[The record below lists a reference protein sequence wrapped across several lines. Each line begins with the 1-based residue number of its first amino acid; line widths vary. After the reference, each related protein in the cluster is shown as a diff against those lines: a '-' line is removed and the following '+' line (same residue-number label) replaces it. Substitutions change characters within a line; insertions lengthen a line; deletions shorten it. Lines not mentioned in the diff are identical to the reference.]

1 MKVLYS
7 WLKELVDVEVTAKE
21 LAEKLT
27 MVGLAVDAVENH
39 EGEEVLEIDLTS
51 NRPDCLSHLG
61 VAREV
66 AAITGKELRLPAA
79 LVESNSPD
87 TSSKHVSVEIS
98 NPELCPRY
106 TARVIKGVKVGP
118 SPGWL
123 VKRLEALGQR
133 SVNNIADITN
143 YVMLEM
149 GQPLHAFDLRMIRGG
164 KIIVRTAID
173 GEKMV
178 TLDGE
183 EREFTSQMLLIA
195 DAERALAIGGVKGG
209 EDSGISEETTDV
221 LLEAAYFTPIHI
233 RQTSKALALATE
245 ASYRYERGT
254 DPEIVPVASNRAAS
268 LMAEL
273 AGGTVLPGLVDVYP
287 LTTPTKSISMRL
299 SKYVEKTG
307 LKVEESEAIAIL
319 ERLGMH
325 PVAGPDH
332 IDAKSPSWRIDIGI
346 EEDLIEEVAR
356 ISGYDKLVSTLPGSA
371 GAGGYVPGEVHR
383 RAVRTGLAQLGF
395 YEAVSFSFVNG
406 ELDSMFA
413 PEATSR
419 RITLSNPIDATQ
431 SEMRT
436 TLLSGLLGAVGR
448 NLNYGTR
455 NLRLFE
461 IGNCFQK
468 LEGAERPL
476 ETQHLAL
483 AMTGARNES
492 DWQGA
497 ATRVDFYDLKGVVEA
512 LAELLGLSSL
522 TFGRAEGLAYLHPER
537 GAVISNGER
546 VVGHIGQLSP
556 SLASR
561 LKFKQPI
568 FVAELDLGVLL
579 ESAKEET
586 RYRSLPRFPGIS
598 RDIAILIS
606 RDWSWSEIE
615 SAVKALNIEHL
626 ESVRLFDLYSGSELP
641 SGYHSLAI
649 SLRFRALDRTLTEA
663 EVTAVY
669 EQVVNELRSRFEA
682 VLR

>member
-7 WLKELVDVEVTAKE
+7 WLKELVDIELTAKE

-27 MVGLAVDAVENH
+27 MVGLAVDAVEQH

-61 VAREV
+61 VAREI
-66 AAITGKELRLPAA
+66 AAITGASLRFPDPLAEA
-79 LVESNSPD
+79 KSGES
-87 TSSKHVSVEIS
+87 TSAHIAVEIAS
-98 NPELCPRY
+98 PELCPRY

-118 SPGWL
+118 SPDWL

-149 GQPLHAFDLRMIRGG
+149 GQPLHAFDLKVIRGG
-164 KIIVRTAID
+164 KIVVRNAAE

-183 EREFTSQMLLIA
+183 EREFAGQMLLIA
-195 DAERALAIGGVKGG
+195 DAERPLAIGGVKGG
-209 EDSGISEETTDV
+209 EDSGISDATTDV
-221 LLEAAYFTPIHI
+221 LLEAAYFTPVHI
-233 RQTSKALALATE
+233 RQTSKVLSLSTE

-254 DPEIVPVASNRAAS
+254 DPEIVPLASNRAAK

-273 AGGTVLPGLVDVYP
+273 AGGTVLRDLVDVYP
-287 LTTPTKSISMRL
+287 RKPETKDVSMRL
-299 SKYVEKTG
+299 AKYEEKTG
-307 LKVEESEAIAIL
+307 LRVEMEQALGIL
-319 ERLGMH
+319 ERLGMK
-325 PVAGPDH
+325 PVAMSDR
-332 IDAKSPSWRIDIGI
+332 IAAKSPSWRIDIAI

-371 GAGGYVPGEVHR
+371 GAGAYVAGEEYR
-383 RAVRTGLAQLGF
+383 RPVRAALTQLGF

-406 ELDSMFA
+406 ELDSLFA
-413 PEATSR
+413 PEAASR

-436 TLLSGLLGAVGR
+436 TLLGGLLGAVGR
-448 NLNYGTR
+448 NLNHGTR

-461 IGNCFQK
+461 IGNCFQR

-476 ETQHLAL
+476 ETPQLAL

-492 DWQGA
+492 DWQA
-497 ATRVDFYDLKGVVEA
+497 AGTRVDFYDLKGVVEA
-512 LAELLGLSSL
+512 LGELLGLSSL
-522 TFGRAEGLAYLHPER
+522 SFGRAEGLAYLHPER
-537 GAVISNGER
+537 GAVISNGDR
-546 VVGHIGQLSP
+546 VVGHVGQLSP

-568 FVAELDLGVLL
+568 FVAELDLGILL
-579 ESAKEET
+579 ESAREET
-586 RYRSLPRFPGIS
+586 RYRSLPRFPGIA

-615 SAVKALNIEHL
+615 SAVKGLKIEYL
-626 ESVRLFDLYSGSELP
+626 ESIRLFDLYSGSELP
-641 SGYHSLAI
+641 SGHHSLAI

-663 EVTAVY
+663 EVNAVY
-669 EQVVNELRSRFEA
+669 EQVVNELRSRFDA